1 MKTKTITSLKKE
13 VLVIELPEG
22 RLLMDFNSLNKLESN
37 GFRKLGF
44 INKITE
50 DDVMD
55 LVNIEPQWE
64 ENETF
69 RVIGNATF
77 SALKPFYSAIEK
89 EIYWENPLNDVT
101 CNLLD
106 MTLRQW
112 EKKKKFLEAQQKTFD
127 KSRTLIF
134 IKN

>member
-1 MKTKTITSLKKE
+1 MKTKTIKSLKKE

-50 DDVMD
+50 DDVRD
-55 LVNIEPQWE
+55 LVEISERYGCKNYNKKDEYSNSYFMSE
-64 ENETF
+64 KDSFN
-69 RVIGNATF
+69 
-77 SALKPFYSAIEK
+77 SAIEK
-89 EIYWENPLNDVT
+89 ELFWVNPVVDKLHCEDCYDDWN
-101 CNLLD
+101 
-106 MTLRQW
+106 
-112 EKKKKFLEAQQKTFD
+112 EAQEKTFD
-127 KSRTLIF
+127 RNRTLIF